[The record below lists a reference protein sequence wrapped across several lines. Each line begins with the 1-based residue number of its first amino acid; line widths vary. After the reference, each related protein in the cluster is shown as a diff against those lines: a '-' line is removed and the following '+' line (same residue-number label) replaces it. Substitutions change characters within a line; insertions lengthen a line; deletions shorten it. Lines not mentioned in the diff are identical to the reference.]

1 MRAGAIRGLRL
12 WAATLFLVGAQLG
25 LWADETPSPVTET
38 VFVPPVFYVGDQVE
52 VRLTLLLPEGKSLLP
67 PLSLPSQDW
76 VLIRDV
82 QVRHD
87 PPFERVTVKFV
98 PFAPGVKTLPPLV
111 LGDLTL
117 DGVRITTN
125 SLLGKEAPPELQ
137 PPREQLL
144 LPHTEL
150 VVFLSFLVVIVL
162 PLVSW
167 RFFRPLAGL
176 VRAFWRRSDRRRAW
190 RQLGKEIKK
199 LQSQAMAASGPEF
212 YTEFSQL
219 VRAYLKGRFDRDFDT
234 MTAQEVLGILR
245 PLPPAWAGEWA
256 RMIHRSD
263 VVRFDAQ
270 EPPVQ
275 ERLDDLDSLR
285 REVGHLEGK
294 DSPHVDL

>member
-1 MRAGAIRGLRL
+1 MRAWL
-12 WAATLFLVGAQLG
+12 LVVPLLLEVLSPAV
-25 LWADETPSPVTET
+25 WADDSPSPVTET
-38 VFVPPVFYVGDQVE
+38 VFVPPQFYVGDQVE

-67 PLSLPSQDW
+67 PLSLPTQDW

-117 DGVRITTN
+117 DGVRILTN
-125 SLLGKEAPPELQ
+125 SLLGKDAPAELQ

-150 VVFLSFLVVIVL
+150 VVFLSFLLVIVL
-162 PLVSW
+162 PLLLW
-167 RFFRPLAGL
+167 RFFRPLAGI
-176 VRAFWRRSDRRRAW
+176 VKTFSRRSERHRAW
-190 RQLGKEIKK
+190 HKLGREVKR
-199 LQSQAMAASGPEF
+199 LQSRAMAASGPEF
-212 YTEFSQL
+212 YTELSQL
-219 VRAYLKGRFDRDFDT
+219 LRAYLKGRFDRDFDT
-234 MTAQEVLGILR
+234 MTAQEVEGILR
-245 PLPPAWAGEWA
+245 PLPPAWATEWV
-256 RMIHRSD
+256 RLIHRAD

-275 ERLDDLDSLR
+275 ERLDDLETLR